1 MSGMIYD
8 RTLLLYIFIKVWKI
22 LWSLRFVI
30 GPLVLYVWCR
40 PSHVWYNWTRD
51 LFALQIFYKY
61 TFYGTYI
68 FYTFRILED
77 LFFYVYK
84 FIFKKINLPRQ
95 LEPKFPSRD
104 RTYSIYIFT
113 LLKTNEVHL
122 SCNFRYRH
130 KATCTSWVSQVLL
143 AIRSAVATIT
153 LYKSTRILFA
163 TSLWL
168 RW

>member
-1 MSGMIYD
+1 MI
-8 RTLLLYIFIKVWKI
+8 
-22 LWSLRFVI
+22 
-30 GPLVLYVWCR
+30 
-40 PSHVWYNWTRD
+40 
-51 LFALQIFYKY
+51 ALSCY
-61 TFYGTYI
+61 TFLSKYEKFYVYESQVRYWAFSFIRVVQAFTRMNIIGHEICLHFRYFINILFMELI

-84 FIFKKINLPRQ
+84 FIFKKINLARQ

-130 KATCTSWVSQVLL
+130 KATCTS
-143 AIRSAVATIT
+143 
-153 LYKSTRILFA
+153 
-163 TSLWL
+163 
-168 RW
+168 